1 VGPLARAERAAPQ
14 SLPWHA
20 PGNAEEK
27 EHCED
32 GEEKA
37 RNGGASEYAVA
48 MAEDRPR
55 YFSDQSD
62 IGEAPPFTPG
72 FGSTP
77 PCLVGRDELIRK
89 VCKMLDGDPASE
101 GGTNILLAPRGMGK
115 TVLLN
120 EIEGAAQKERGW
132 LVLAVAGT
140 DGDPI
145 AETHK
150 AVVQARH
157 AMAQTHGTPARR
169 QVSGVSL
176 GVGAVS
182 AGVSFEQA
190 PGLRRTSYGDDLR
203 RDLGELASSATRVGT
218 RVLLTMDEM
227 HAVPLAKARQLGSY
241 IQHIAKRERQ
251 ALVFLGAALPY
262 ITATLL
268 ADRKSTF
275 LQRLAVHKV
284 DPLSNSEVRRGLR
297 EPILTHGGLID
308 DDAVDTA
315 SSAVAGHPYML
326 QLVGDKMWRAAGGPG
341 KTITVN
347 HAKRAVAEA
356 DESLQ
361 DHLFAPTWHG
371 LSDTDKQ
378 FLAALAVLAES
389 QESPRVAAVCEGAA
403 IGKSSASAYRRRL
416 LLSGM
421 VSPGGRG
428 RLKLAHPAIGP
439 WLRRSLTS
447 GSLRVPQRDNTR

>member
-1 VGPLARAERAAPQ
+1 
-14 SLPWHA
+14 
-20 PGNAEEK
+20 
-27 EHCED
+27 
-32 GEEKA
+32 
-37 RNGGASEYAVA
+37 
-48 MAEDRPR
+48 MAGDRPR
-55 YFSDQSD
+55 YFPDESDVP
-62 IGEAPPFTPG
+62 EVLPFAPG

-77 PCLVGRDELIRK
+77 SCLVGRDELIRE
-89 VCKMLDGDPASE
+89 VCTLLAGDPASE
-101 GGTNILLAPRGMGK
+101 GGANVLLAPRGMGK

-120 EIEGAAQKERGW
+120 EIEGAAQEERGW

-157 AMAQTHGTPARR
+157 SVAQAHGERARR

-176 GVGAVS
+176 GAGGVS
-182 AGVSFEQA
+182 AGVSFAEE
-190 PGLRRTSYGDDLR
+190 PDLRRTSYGDDLR
-203 RDLGELASSATRVGT
+203 RDLGQLAGAAARIGV

-227 HAVPLAKARQLGSY
+227 HAIPLAKARQLGSY

-262 ITATLL
+262 ITETLL

-284 DPLSNSEVRRGLR
+284 DLLSQPETRRGLR
-297 EPILTHGGLID
+297 EPIVTHGGLIG
-308 DDAVDTA
+308 DDALDA
-315 SSAVAGHPYML
+315 ACSAVAGHPYML

-341 KTITVN
+341 EPISMS

-356 DESLQ
+356 EESLQ
-361 DHLFAPTWHG
+361 DHLFAPTWRN
-371 LSDTDKQ
+371 LSNTDKR
-378 FLAALAVLAES
+378 FLAALAALARS
-389 QESPRVAAVCEGAA
+389 DESPRVAAVCEQAA
-403 IGKSSASAYRRRL
+403 IGKTSASAYRRRL

-428 RLKLAHPAIGP
+428 RLRLAHPAIGP
-439 WLRRSLTS
+439 WLRGSIAA
-447 GSLRVPQRDNTR
+447 GSLRVPQKDSTE